1 MRECVGVD
9 VWMCE
14 FVRVDVWMCEFV
26 CVNVWVW
33 MCGYG
38 CVGMD
43 VCMGAYIYRYGMYS
57 TSVLSVQHIGIENI
71 L

>member
-1 MRECVGVD
+1 MCELICMCGCVDVSLY
-9 VWMCE
+9 VWMCG
-14 FVRVDVWMCEFV
+14 
-26 CVNVWVW
+26 CVNLYAW

-57 TSVLSVQHIGIENI
+57 TSVLSVQHIGIESI
-71 L
+71 LYM